1 MPTRSVSQLK
11 NELPNAA
18 ICHKAIQ
25 AIGLDKLG
33 TGEQTVD
40 DLVGLEGEI
49 NERALLLDELEAED
63 TRHGGMEFEDAGRA
77 DQVRS
82 RFY

>member
-1 MPTRSVSQLK
+1 VPQLK
-11 NELPNAA
+11 NELPNSA

-33 TGEQTVD
+33 TGEQMVD

-49 NERALLLDELEAED
+49 NERALLLDELDAED
-63 TRHGGMEFEDAGRA
+63 TRRGGMEFEDAARV
-77 DQVRS
+77 DQVGS